1 MHFITFSRKMGT
13 NGTEIA
19 RRVAE
24 KLGYKFFDTEAI
36 ERAAKEM
43 GVLESVK
50 ESG

>member
-24 KLGYKFFDTEAI
+24 KLGYKFYDTEAI
-36 ERAAKEM
+36 EQRSE
-43 GVLESVK
+43 GDGFS
-50 ESG
+50 